1 MATIAKGMDIL
12 GPGPWSLE
20 SAFRA
25 ATGLPALAA
34 GGPVTAGMPH
44 IVGERGR
51 ELFIPSTD
59 GVIVPHH
66 QSRALMG
73 AGAASDGGTNVTYNV
88 TINGMVGR
96 DKQDILAYL
105 ARELPKVA
113 ATQARSFG

>member
-25 ATGLPALAA
+25 ATGLPALAT

-66 QSRALMG
+66 QSRRILSESSPATTG
-73 AGAASDGGTNVTYNV
+73 PQTTNNVVNVTVNKTDASPYE
-88 TINGMVGR
+88 IG
-96 DKQDILAYL
+96 
-105 ARELPKVA
+105 RELLWAMKVA
-113 ATQARSFG
+113 G